1 MPRVIFH
8 RKKSEDSAIEA
19 PAQVE
24 AEYIPDLRFIGT
36 EEIVKELT
44 VGTVVD
50 IIVTGKV
57 VGLSAD
63 DYGGDEPPEFAF
75 RVEPASLDVY
85 PENEF
90 TKLDREA
97 D

>member
-8 RKKSEDSAIEA
+8 RKKTEDSAVEA
-19 PAQVE
+19 PQSVE

-36 EEIVKELT
+36 DEIIKELT
-44 VGTVVD
+44 VGTVVE
-50 IIVTGKV
+50 IIVVGKV

-75 RVEPASLDVY
+75 RVEPSSLDVY

-90 TKLDREA
+90 TTLDREA